1 MRRWTD
7 AEIEL
12 LMELSPTHKNIEM
25 VDIFDR
31 SVHSIESMKKRLGL
45 RMATRKGDR
54 SGNFKDF
61 DRNRWKRAYR
71 KAHPEQRKVMKAV
84 REAKD
89 AGTLV
94 QGVCAVCKSDKTVAH
109 HEDYSKPLEVVWLCR
124 KHHRH
129 VHLGLINL
137 DDI

>member
-1 MRRWTD
+1 MKKWTD

-31 SVHSIESMKKRLGL
+31 SVHSIESMKKRLHL

-71 KAHPEQRKVMKAV
+71 KAHPEQKIVMKAV

-89 AGTLV
+89 AGILV
-94 QGVCAVCKSDKTVAH
+94 QGVCVVCGSEKTVAH
-109 HEDYSKPLEVVWLCR
+109 HEDYSKPLDVVWLCR